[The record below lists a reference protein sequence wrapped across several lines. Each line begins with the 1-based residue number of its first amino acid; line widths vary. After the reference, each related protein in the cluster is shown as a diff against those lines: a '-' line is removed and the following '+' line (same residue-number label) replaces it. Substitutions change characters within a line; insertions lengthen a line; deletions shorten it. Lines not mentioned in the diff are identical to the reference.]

1 MPRLKRRTLSALF
14 IFGAPALVTWTVLCL
29 FLLHSWATYGVYWG
43 NGVVNQP
50 RVLDDSV
57 LSELTA
63 NPSMSATLSPELS
76 SQVVA
81 PNSGPQPGPAA
92 DSDTPIVAA
101 LLPVTGI
108 SQEALARDVLALL
121 QSPRSV
127 HEIVLLCPSAA
138 ARAVRATLHKLL
150 PDEATS
156 NTDVSIYDWPLG
168 LEEGPAILRAAR
180 HVPADRLL
188 IFDSAGLS
196 DVSDDTL
203 DMLLRS
209 FVTPLPVGPK
219 GFVEDGN
226 RTICLPAN
234 DTPIAAS
241 FLVPPFSIST
251 LLVPPHDLA
260 SSPVYDVWAALGN
273 HIARAR
279 FEHVGGVIVQHG
291 LAKTPWC
298 TNRLTRS
305 LTISTQSGTS
315 TTTDERLHLD
325 EDGKE
330 KMIGATSPSVL
341 VVFATVEQFRSF
353 SSALCRMIQLGWRY
367 QALLL
372 SDDTT
377 ATDGEQQLL
386 SFTNCTLQITAAS
399 GTSVAVDADNKHT
412 LDVVIAS
419 SFAGRISR
427 TFDTILQLWNITTT
441 TVVIPE
447 TDLPYCDWMGSLD
460 VQEWRSAF
468 KFPTYWLLT
477 LTPNSRLVSASF
489 RRNRYHR
496 RQTPLA

>member
-1 MPRLKRRTLSALF
+1 M
-14 IFGAPALVTWTVLCL
+14 
-29 FLLHSWATYGVYWG
+29 
-43 NGVVNQP
+43 NQP
-50 RVLDDSV
+50 RVLNDSDR
-57 LSELTA
+57 SERTA
-63 NPSMSATLSPELS
+63 NLSMSATLSLEVS
-76 SQVVA
+76 SQVLA
-81 PNSGPQPGPAA
+81 PNSGPQPGPVA
-92 DSDTPIVAA
+92 DIDTPIVAA

-180 HVPADRLL
+180 HIPADRLL

-203 DMLLRS
+203 DMLLHS

-279 FEHVGGVIVQHG
+279 FEHVGGVIVQRG
-291 LAKTPWC
+291 LTKTSWC
-298 TNRLTRS
+298 TNKLS
-305 LTISTQSGTS
+305 GSSTIPTQPGTS
-315 TTTDERLHLD
+315 ATTTDEDLNLA

-330 KMIGATSPSVL
+330 QTIGATIPNVL
-341 VVFATVEQFRSF
+341 VVFATAEQFRSF
-353 SSALCRMIQLGWRY
+353 SPALCRMIQRGWQYR
-367 QALLL
+367 ALLA
-372 SDDTT
+372 SDDST
-377 ATDGEQQLL
+377 AADGEQQLL

-399 GTSVAVDADNKHT
+399 GTSVAAVATNKHM

-427 TFDTILQLWNITTT
+427 TFDTILRLWNITAT

-447 TDLPYCDWMGSLD
+447 TDLPYCDWMGSLN
-460 VQEWRSAF
+460 VQEWRSTF